1 MHSPTIVHVSQR
13 GRRFGSALFRVE
25 ADLRILPAA
34 ARRIASEARQ
44 CGAAAAANT
53 PDSCPH
59 TAPAPDARAAFAR
72 DAAADADSA
81 AAYNTLS
88 AADTTRARQSAAAW
102 LAAQARAVDSVN
114 LIAADSP
121 ASAAPDAASSAAL
134 PARMGLLRLIAV
146 TSSGTRC
153 VFHANPPSQVRRRK
167 AGESARRFLQSCR
180 LSG

>member
-13 GRRFGSALFRVE
+13 GRRFGSAVSAGRFPPE
-25 ADLRILPAA
+25 RIPPDAA
-34 ARRIASEARQ
+34 QRIASDAGQ

-121 ASAAPDAASSAAL
+121 ASAAPGAASPAAL
-134 PARMGLLRLIAV
+134 PARMGLPAPDSGHFVWDVVCFPCEPSLA
-146 TSSGTRC
+146 SS
-153 VFHANPPSQVRRRK
+153 A
-167 AGESARRFLQSCR
+167 A
-180 LSG
+180 